1 MQMTGRENTEV
12 ATRDA
17 STAAALPCVLILS
30 GEIPQTRNAGAIVL
44 WRLFAGYGEGEKLKH
59 GKAERLKEE
68 SGYGGQPEA
77 ADQETKGPRDEGGE
91 KRQGAL
97 GEGREEA
104 QNFEKDYFG
113 ILQDGSLAKLFV
125 IGPKAHAG
133 AELLPCPYRELRLP
147 LARFDN
153 TRFSV
158 LKRSLVACRLI
169 PLPSQRK
176 IMSLLGEF
184 RPEVLVCVMIDTP
197 WMLLAER
204 TARRLGIPLVL
215 IVHDINEEF
224 EKVFAWAKK
233 ALLERNRQVYRA
245 ASRRLCVSPELAKYL
260 EQRYG
265 VPGEVMYP
273 NRSEE
278 LQPRAA
284 ELSLTLRAAADQKT
298 KRRRDQETDGSQAG
312 DFDRDHFDILKDS
325 SLVTRLPGGHLAKP
339 RFSSQASAPL
349 TLGYAGSL
357 AYGYGEALVALIPV
371 LREVGARILISTPR
385 PPEKLKALLDA
396 TDVVEWMPH
405 RADIMDMWRMM
416 QERADVMILPYSNP
430 AGPHELLYRTHFPSK
445 LTEYLALGMPVIVSG
460 PEEATGVRYANAE
473 KLSRGLARQPL
484 GKPGKAEILKHEK
497 VEPETARPK
506 TGPSQKLKN
515 GKAEKRK
522 FQAAD
527 FQRFSVSEFLD
538 FAPNGA
544 IPCTSREELV
554 AVLTRLKE
562 VGGLRRELAE
572 RAIFAGKR
580 DFDPGEIKKRF
591 LKALRVT
598 VGESGHNN

>member
-1 MQMTGRENTEV
+1 MGFSLLSSAIVVSRHPQDFPQSLMR
-12 ATRDA
+12 R
-17 STAAALPCVLILS
+17 TANNHHSAAERAARVLVLS
-30 GEIPQTRNAGAIVL
+30 GEIPQTRNAGGIVL
-44 WRLFAGYGEGEKLKH
+44 WRLFSGYAACEKLKH

-68 SGYGGQPEA
+68 SGEGEPETGDRGQA
-77 ADQETKGPRDEGGE
+77 ADGMRPTAY
-91 KRQGAL
+91 GAS
-97 GEGREEA
+97 RES
-104 QNFEKDYFG
+104 Q
-113 ILQDGSLAKLFV
+113 AKLFV
-125 IGPKAHAG
+125 IGPRPHAE
-133 AELLPCPYRELRLP
+133 AELLDCPYRELRMP
-147 LARFDN
+147 LARLEK
-153 TRFSV
+153 TRLSMH
-158 LKRSLVACRLI
+158 KRSLAALGLV
-169 PLPSQRK
+169 PLPSHEHV
-176 IMSLLGEF
+176 MSLLGDF
-184 RPEVLVCVMIDTP
+184 KPEVVVCVMANTP
-197 WMLLAER
+197 WILTAER
-204 TARRLGIPLVL
+204 TARKLGVPLVL

-224 EKVFAWAKK
+224 EKVFPWAKK
-233 ALLERNRQVYRA
+233 ALFRKNRGVYRA
-245 ASRRLCVSPELAKYL
+245 ASRRLCVSPEMAEFL
-260 EQRYG
+260 EKRYG

-298 KRRRDQETDGSQAG
+298 KRRRDQETDASQAG

-385 PPEKLKALLDA
+385 PPEKLKVLLEA

-405 RADIMDMWRMM
+405 RADIMDLWRTM

-445 LTEYLALGMPVIVSG
+445 LTEYLALGMPVVVSG

-473 KLSRGLARQPL
+473 KLTTGAEGRAGEPAEGSPKGDTSGAREATSNKLEHQSFQNLPKGGLA
-484 GKPGKAEILKHEK
+484 
-497 VEPETARPK
+497 EPRL
-506 TGPSQKLKN
+506 SI
-515 GKAEKRK
+515 
-522 FQAAD
+522 
-527 FQRFSVSEFLD
+527 SEFLD

-554 AVLTRLKE
+554 AVLRRLKE
-562 VGGLRRELAE
+562 DGGLRKELAGRTVE
-572 RAIFAGKR
+572 VGRR
-580 DFDPGEIKKRF
+580 DFDPLTIRLAFWDVLDETCGR
-591 LKALRVT
+591 
-598 VGESGHNN
+598 